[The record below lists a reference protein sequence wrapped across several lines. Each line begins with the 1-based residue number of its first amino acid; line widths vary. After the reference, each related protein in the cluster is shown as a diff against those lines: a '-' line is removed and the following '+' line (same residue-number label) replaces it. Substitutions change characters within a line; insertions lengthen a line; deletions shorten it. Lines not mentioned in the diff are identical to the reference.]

1 MVIEELEHKERNS
14 AFPLISEKAESAVC
28 LYNHHFNGVQIPEIS
43 IIMPA
48 LNEEKAVGNLL
59 DRTLNTLQKITSNYE
74 IIVIDDGSKDHT
86 LDICRK
92 KHVTIIHNRDNFGKG
107 YALREGFR
115 HAQGDI
121 IITIDADGDHHPEE
135 IPLLYQELK
144 NGNADVVLGTRFN
157 KKNTHL
163 VTTVVN
169 TFGNKLFN
177 FLIKCLTNR
186 GFTDSQCGFR
196 GFQKK
201 YLKNLPIHSK
211 GYSIETEMLIALTKR
226 GARIREVP
234 ISSPVTYYRKSNIN
248 RIIDGLSIIYKIF
261 KSSFK

>member
-1 MVIEELEHKERNS
+1 MVVEEPQTQHKNTAYQNS
-14 AFPLISEKAESAVC
+14 LEKALPTIQ
-28 LYNHHFNGVQIPEIS
+28 LYNHNSNGSEPAEIS
-43 IIMPA
+43 VIMPA

-59 DRTLNTLQKITSNYE
+59 DRTLNSLQKITSNYE
-74 IIVIDDGSKDHT
+74 IIVIDDGSKDQT

-92 KHVTIIHNRDNFGKG
+92 KHVTIIHNRYNFGKG

-115 HAQGDI
+115 HARGDI
-121 IITIDADGDHHPEE
+121 IITIDADGDHNPEE

-157 KKNTHL
+157 KKNNHL
-163 VTTVVN
+163 VTTVFN

-177 FLIKCLTNR
+177 FLIKCLTNHD
-186 GFTDSQCGFR
+186 FTDSQCGFR

-211 GYSIETEMLIALTKR
+211 GYSIETEMLIALTKK
-226 GARIREVP
+226 GVRIHEVP

-248 RIIDGLSIIYKIF
+248 RILDGLSIIYKIF